1 MPDVS
6 VLALLFLSF
15 LVIQRL
21 GELVLAKRNTARLR
35 ERGAVEIGASHY
47 PLIVALHTCWILAL
61 IFFGIGQQVSLLWLA
76 VFVALQ
82 ILRVWILM
90 SLGERWTTRII
101 VLDEPLVRA
110 GPYAFMRHPN
120 YVLVVGEIFVAP
132 MVLGLFWV
140 AIVFS
145 VLNAAVLALR
155 ISVEEQALKH
165 MRAE

>member
-1 MPDVS
+1 MPDIS
-6 VLALLFLSF
+6 VPAALFLLFI
-15 LVIQRL
+15 VAQRL
-21 GELVLAKRNTARLR
+21 GELLLAKRNTARLQAK
-35 ERGAVEIGASHY
+35 GAVEIGASHY
-47 PLIVALHTCWILAL
+47 PLIVALHTGWVLAL
-61 IFFGIGQQVSLLWLA
+61 IYLGLGQPVSLPWLA
-76 VFVALQ
+76 VFAALQ
-82 ILRVWILM
+82 VLRIWILT

-101 VLDEPLVRA
+101 ILDEPLVRA

-155 ISVEEQALKH
+155 ISVEERALKH